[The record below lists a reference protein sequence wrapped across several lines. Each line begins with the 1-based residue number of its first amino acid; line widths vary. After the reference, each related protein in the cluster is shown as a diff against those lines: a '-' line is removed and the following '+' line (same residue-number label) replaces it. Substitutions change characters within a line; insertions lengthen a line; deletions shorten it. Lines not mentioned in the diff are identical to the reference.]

1 MPKIQWMGSS
11 LKDLSRMPEEV
22 RGEFGHGLYLAEVGL
37 RQVNAKPFGESI
49 ELIERLDGDTYRCV
63 YNVKIDDD
71 IYVLHAFQKKSTS
84 GISLPRHDKETIEA
98 RLKAAKQLA
107 AAKRTAGQADAKG
120 KLI

>member
-1 MPKIQWMGSS
+1 MPKIHWMGTS

-22 RGEFGHGLYLAEVGL
+22 RSEFGHGLNLAEVGL
-37 RQVNAKPFGESI
+37 RHVNTKPFGESI
-49 ELIERLDGDTYRCV
+49 ELIERRDGDTYRCV

-71 IYVLHAFQKKSTS
+71 VYVLHAFQKKSTS
-84 GISLPRHDKETIEA
+84 GISLPRHDKETIDA

-107 AAKRTAGQADAKG
+107 AAKRKAGQTNANG